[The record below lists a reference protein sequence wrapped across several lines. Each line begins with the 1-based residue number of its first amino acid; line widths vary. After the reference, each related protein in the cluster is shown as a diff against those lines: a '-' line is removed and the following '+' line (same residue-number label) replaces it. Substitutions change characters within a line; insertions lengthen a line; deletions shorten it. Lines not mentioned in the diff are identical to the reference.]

1 MKACILEMSFTPF
14 LNKEDRLDK
23 TGKKRMNN
31 FAIHI

>member
-23 TGKKRMNN
+23 TGKKKDE
-31 FAIHI
+31 